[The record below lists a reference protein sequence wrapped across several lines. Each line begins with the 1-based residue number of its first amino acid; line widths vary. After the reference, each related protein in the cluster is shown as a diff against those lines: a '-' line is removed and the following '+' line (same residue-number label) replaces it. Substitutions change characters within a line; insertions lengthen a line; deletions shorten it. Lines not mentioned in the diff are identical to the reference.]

1 MKSALTMFVLSL
13 ATVCALAGCK
23 KKEEKAADTT
33 AGSAV
38 GSAADTG
45 SAAGSAADTAAK
57 PVDTA
62 GGGAMAGMTVDAAC
76 DKMIGVMTSMATA
89 VESNKGKCD
98 AMGDALEKWVTE
110 NKEFMAW
117 AKAQDTDAAKKKEFE
132 EKCGPKMAPAMEKI
146 GPMMAGVGECAENA
160 KVKAAMTSME

>member
-23 KKEEKAADTT
+23 KKEEKAADPA
-33 AGSAV
+33 AGSAAV

-45 SAAGSAADTAAK
+45 SAPAADTAAK
-57 PVDTA
+57 PVDPA
-62 GGGAMAGMTVDAAC
+62 AGGAMAGMSVDAAC

-98 AMGDALEKWVTE
+98 AMGDALETWVTE
-110 NKEFMAW
+110 NKEFMTW

>member
-23 KKEEKAADTT
+23 KKEEKAAEPA

-45 SAAGSAADTAAK
+45 SAPGSAADTAAK

-62 GGGAMAGMTVDAAC
+62 GGGAMAGMSVDAAC

-110 NKEFMAW
+110 NKEIMTW
-117 AKAQDTDAAKKKEFE
+117 AQDTDAAKKKEFE
-132 EKCGPKMAPAMEKI
+132 EKCGPKMTPAMEKI
-146 GPMMAGVGECAENA
+146 GPMMAGVAECAENA
-160 KVKAAMTSME
+160 KVKAAMSSME